1 MNIELNPQQTSV
13 KNGDVSY
20 ACASDLTG
28 KENFLTKMTTVSTV
42 ATISLPTAAL
52 DINCV
57 YVVMSGD
64 TVARGSAAEVPNPG
78 DQCRLKAYGTGNAG
92 DLLILADPTANSGAQ
107 AGMVRSFTGSHAPSS
122 SSGTY
127 WVFGI
132 AEEVF
137 IDGQFVLSR
146 YIPQTKVS

>member
-13 KNGDVSY
+13 KNGDINSWVGN
-20 ACASDLTG
+20 SDFTG
-28 KENFLTKMTTVSTV
+28 KENFLTKLATVSTV
-42 ATISLPTAAL
+42 PTIELPAAATDTAF
-52 DINCV
+52 

-64 TVARGSAAEVPNPG
+64 ISGQPTSVEVPNTG

-127 WVFGI
+127 FVFGY

-137 IDGQFVLSR
+137 IDGQFVLAR
-146 YIPQTKVS
+146 FIPGYKVS